1 MIKSRCF
8 LFVIPNK
15 QHKAIYMFFF
25 WFPGPSLLRGV
36 HAWEHRVVFL
46 FCYFLI
52 LNIFTEHS
60 LLFSTSYFNH
70 LLMDETEEYAICLC
84 HGRGTSFLCLQL
96 LRCTY
101 VSHFTNRIYTSYDA
115 TKDNAVK
122 WLSDTNQSLVTEAT
136 RSSPAGRYQ
145 YSGKFKKKKTL
156 KKEKVNRKIKT
167 EMSDPSVVTKRHI
180 SGAHLEPVCWPVLI
194 AEMLK
199 GSFSQSKAKFTEKS
213 VTFSH

>member
-46 FCYFLI
+46 FCYFII

-84 HGRGTSFLCLQL
+84 HGRGTSFLWLQL

-122 WLSDTNQSLVTEAT
+122 WLSIPCNWSYTQQS
-136 RSSPAGRYQ
+136 
-145 YSGKFKKKKTL
+145 SGTISILREVPKKKNSE
-156 KKEKVNRKIKT
+156 KKKLNRKIKT
-167 EMSDPSVVTKRHI
+167 EISIRCLV
-180 SGAHLEPVCWPVLI
+180 SGAHLEPVCWPLLI